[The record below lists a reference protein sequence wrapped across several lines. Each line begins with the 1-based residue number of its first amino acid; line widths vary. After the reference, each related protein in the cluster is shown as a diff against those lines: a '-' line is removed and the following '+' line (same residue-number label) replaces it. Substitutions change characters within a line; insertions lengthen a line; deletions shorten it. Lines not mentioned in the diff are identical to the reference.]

1 MPPLSGVLETVLYVE
16 DLERAER
23 FYVDLLGFRKLA
35 ALAGRHLFLRAGG
48 SVLLL
53 FRAAETL
60 RGKELP
66 PHGASGPGH
75 VCFAVPRDAFED
87 WIAFLPASG
96 VTLLQEESWPGGG
109 RSVYFRDPDGN
120 LLELADRD
128 FWPK

>member
-1 MPPLSGVLETVLYVE
+1 M
-16 DLERAER
+16 
-23 FYVDLLGFRKLA
+23 DLLGFRKLA

-66 PHGASGPGH
+66 PHGASGPVH
-75 VCFAVPRDAFED
+75 VCFAVPRDAFEE